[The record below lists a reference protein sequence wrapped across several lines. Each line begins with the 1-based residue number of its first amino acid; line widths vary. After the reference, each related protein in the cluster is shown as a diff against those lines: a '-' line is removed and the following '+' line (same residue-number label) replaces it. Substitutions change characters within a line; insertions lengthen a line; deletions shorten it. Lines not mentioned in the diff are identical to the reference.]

1 MALTKYYEQRWNE
14 KFLRTVSYIGGGA
27 TNGTNAVN
35 ETLDLGNIA
44 FQIQELRVMADATP
58 LASENFTLTLDSGAA
73 TAAAPVIAVTNWDQL
88 IYSVDLS
95 VSDVPHQHLFDAR
108 RTYGPADVIDI
119 DYTNTD
125 GNIVT
130 FELIIRVND

>member
-27 TNGTNAVN
+27 ADGTSAVN

-73 TAAAPVIAVTNWDQL
+73 TADAPVIAVTNWDQL